1 MSFHP
6 RNFTFFNYDTV
17 SFNEPQ
23 KVVQVESVT
32 EVPFESQCRLALST
46 LLQQAEK
53 SPKQFHYAK
62 FPFGLMD
69 VSALKVLLAFY
80 DKRSEQK
87 KVQEEKRWLTRNVIS
102 PFSKMSVSLSDM
114 SSFFSQIWNE
124 KHSKS
129 EQTEGV
135 RNLVGTRWLTDSD
148 LTYI

>member
-1 MSFHP
+1 M
-6 RNFTFFNYDTV
+6 

-69 VSALKVLLAFY
+69 VSALKILLAFMTNVQS
-80 DKRSEQK
+80 KRK
-87 KVQEEKRWLTRNVIS
+87 CKRRGGLQG
-102 PFSKMSVSLSDM
+102 M
-114 SSFFSQIWNE
+114 
-124 KHSKS
+124 
-129 EQTEGV
+129 
-135 RNLVGTRWLTDSD
+135 
-148 LTYI
+148 

>member
-1 MSFHP
+1 MVSKSNSEQVMLRFTPNTALQVGGGGKSFHP
-6 RNFTFFNYDTV
+6 WNFTFFNYETV

-69 VSALKVLLAFY
+69 VHALKILLAFY

-102 PFSKMSVSLSDM
+102 PFSKTSVSLSDM
-114 SSFFSQIWNE
+114 SSFFSQI
-124 KHSKS
+124 
-129 EQTEGV
+129 
-135 RNLVGTRWLTDSD
+135 
-148 LTYI
+148 